1 MTNEPSMWSE
11 KACKLLSD
19 KKLKIRVE
27 EKNSVILTT
36 NITLMEEAVR
46 HVNSKG
52 FTKETFDQ
60 INHVRLHNKLHLP
73 VELVG
78 ERGISITETFDN
90 EKTKSQ
96 FKWKFELPEVENSGD
111 KAIKS

>member
-36 NITLMEEAVR
+36 NITFMEEAVR

-60 INHVRLHNKLHLP
+60 INHAKLHKK
-73 VELVG
+73 VH
-78 ERGISITETFDN
+78 
-90 EKTKSQ
+90 
-96 FKWKFELPEVENSGD
+96 LPEELARARRRSRTESFEN
-111 KAIKS
+111 KNNKI